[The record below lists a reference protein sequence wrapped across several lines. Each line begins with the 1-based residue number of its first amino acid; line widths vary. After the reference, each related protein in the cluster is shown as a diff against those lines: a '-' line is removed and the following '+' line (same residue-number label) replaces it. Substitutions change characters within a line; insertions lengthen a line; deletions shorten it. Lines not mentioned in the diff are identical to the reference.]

1 LKEEFQGS
9 ESERTKKMQVLN
21 LRREFEA
28 LKMKE
33 TETVREF
40 SDRISK
46 VVSQIRLLG
55 EELIWRHS
63 SQCLH
68 EVKILETKNSILVP
82 SI

>member
-1 LKEEFQGS
+1 MAKEGRALAIIHATLHDDIFIKILNLEIAKEVWNKLKDEYQG
-9 ESERTKKMQVLN
+9 SERTKKMKVSN

-46 VVSQIRLLG
+46 VV
-55 EELIWRHS
+55 
-63 SQCLH
+63 
-68 EVKILETKNSILVP
+68 T
-82 SI
+82 